1 MLTIKSQA
9 YPTEKR
15 VGDEIN
21 LYLEDLEK
29 YSDRELATARK
40 FAFMFMQMKRFT
52 REELKLLVGHTD
64 WMLRQRKLVPRE
76 PDALHEGDE
85 ILRSCQSDGNATDAE
100 IEITD

>member
-1 MLTIKSQA
+1 MITIKSQPFPA
-9 YPTEKR
+9 DKR
-15 VGDEIN
+15 VGEEIN
-21 LYLEDLEK
+21 LYLEDLEE
-29 YSDRELATARK
+29 YSDRELALTRQMAY
-40 FAFMFMQMKRFT
+40 MIMQLKRFS